1 MIMTLPNSAL
11 AESAQVPWLSSLASS
26 VTHDHKR
33 SAPHHA
39 LQSLRL
45 EKWTYGV
52 QVWVEADD
60 KPVN

>member
-11 AESAQVPWLSSLASS
+11 AESAQVPWLSNLASS
-26 VTHDHKR
+26 VTHDHNC

-45 EKWTYGV
+45 ERWTYGV
-52 QVWVEADD
+52 
-60 KPVN
+60 